1 MSSST
6 SLLPS
11 PGVPLTSVP
20 TASGNLLS
28 NVQPPSALPS
38 FVMTVPPA
46 PVVAATPPQG
56 VVENASGGARP
67 PLVPSAVAPDGDI
80 FGPTQFRYSKK
91 LMALFRDFLL

>member
-11 PGVPLTSVP
+11 PGVCLASVP
-20 TASGNLLS
+20 SASGNLLS

-46 PVVAATPPQG
+46 VAATTPPQMQG
-56 VVENASGGARP
+56 VVENAPTSGGGVARP
-67 PLVPSAVAPDGDI
+67 PLVPSVAAPGNDI
-80 FGPTQFRYSKK
+80 FGATQFR
-91 LMALFRDFLL
+91 